1 MRKYLLLLFTATAMS
16 CSNAVTPEE
25 KTLLTSKEEFLKYV
39 NQARVKNRKC
49 GSQNFAAALPVIWNS
64 SLEKA
69 AYLHS
74 KDMFENKYFSHI
86 SKNGTDPGAR
96 ILAQN
101 YPFKFYAENIYAAAG
116 FKPSPAEIIEQ
127 WLNSPMH
134 CVNIMT
140 PHFKE
145 VAVGEYNN
153 YWTQL
158 FGSK

>member
-1 MRKYLLLLFTATAMS
+1 MRKYLLLLLTATAIS
-16 CSNAVTPEE
+16 CSNPVTPEE
-25 KTLLTSKEEFLKYV
+25 ETLLISKEEFLKYV
-39 NQARVKNRKC
+39 NQARAQSRKC
-49 GSQNFAAALPVIWNS
+49 GTQIFAPAQPVVWNNN
-64 SLEKA
+64 LEKA

-101 YPFKFYAENIYAAAG
+101 YPFKSFGENIYTATG
-116 FKPSPAEIIEQ
+116 FNPTPSEIIEQ
-127 WLNSPMH
+127 WLNSPTH
-134 CVNIMT
+134 CVNIMA

-145 VAVGEYNN
+145 MAVGEYNN